1 MAMSKAGALR
11 IDVSADTVQF
21 DKGISDVQRK
31 LASAGKRFEALG
43 AKAADWGKKLS
54 IAATLPIAGIAAA
67 SIKGAQSQAAAMAQ
81 VDAAIKSMGNSA
93 KLSGGELSKFA
104 DQLELKSLFDAD
116 EILKSSTANLLTF
129 GNIAGDTFKRAQQ
142 AAVDLATRMDGDL
155 QGATLMVGKALN
167 DPVKGLTALSRAGIQ
182 FTEQQKEQI
191 KAMAAAGD
199 TAGAQAIM
207 LAELEKQFGGAA
219 AAAAQADPMREVMVK
234 LGQAGDVIGEKL
246 LPLIPPLTTAIVGLL
261 DAFTSLSP
269 EMQTFVIGAG
279 AVAAAVGPILVGLG
293 GMVSAFGAVLP
304 LVTKLG
310 PVFSIVQGAL
320 VAVIPLIWGA
330 VKAMAAMALTPVGAV
345 ITAIALAVGAVYLA
359 WKNWDKIEPILRN
372 LYNGVKTWI
381 MDRLG
386 AVWEWLKGKL
396 LAVGKW
402 FYDLYDAVVGHSY
415 IPDMVEEI
423 GQHIARLEGNMVQPI
438 QKLTE
443 AAAESF
449 RQLQTD
455 VAGILSR
462 LFPTGAAIKDIEA
475 QLTKLDEAL
484 AARLISPQVWA
495 AARDRL
501 SAELQ
506 ALRDKATQEAGT
518 ELGLPSPEQRRDE
531 LDVFVADVWEK
542 LPKLE
547 EANEGFAK
555 SFEDMARRVVSSVEG
570 LIGAIK
576 GGGFFDIL
584 DGIIGVF
591 GSLSSTGIFGSKAPG
606 IFDGIGG
613 LFSSV
618 GSLFGGGGA
627 ASTMGGISRVKGLA
641 NGGSFKVGGNPGI
654 DRNMLAINGVP
665 KVRVSANERVT
676 VSKPGQ
682 GAEITLNI
690 VEAPGFASKVQYA
703 ATGAA
708 VNVNRAASAQMAR
721 QGRQRLA

>member
-21 DKGISDVQRK
+21 DKGMSGVQRA
-31 LASAGKRFEALG
+31 LANAGKRFEALG

-54 IAATLPIAGIAAA
+54 VAASLPLAGIAAA
-67 SIKGAQSQAAAMAQ
+67 SIKGAQAQAAAMAQ
-81 VDAAIKSMGNSA
+81 VDAAIKSMGNAA
-93 KLSGGELSKFA
+93 KLSSADLSSFA

-116 EILKSSTANLLTF
+116 QILKSSTANLLTF
-129 GNIAGDTFKRAQQ
+129 GNVAGDTFKRAQQ

-155 QGATLMVGKALN
+155 QAATLMVGKALN

-219 AAAAQADPMREVMVK
+219 EAAAKADPMREVMVK
-234 LGQAGDVIGEKL
+234 LGQAGDVIGAKL
-246 LPLIPPLTTAIVGLL
+246 LPLIPPITAAIVGLL
-261 DAFTSLSP
+261 DAFSSLSP
-269 EMQTFVIGAG
+269 EMQTFVVGAG
-279 AVAAAVGPILVGLG
+279 AVAAAVGPILVAVG
-293 GMVSAFGAVLP
+293 GMVSGFGALLP
-304 LVTKLG
+304 LLAKLG
-310 PVFSIVQGAL
+310 PVFSIIQGAL

-359 WKNWDKIEPILRN
+359 WKNWDKIEPIVRN

-415 IPDMVEEI
+415 IPDMVDEI
-423 GQHIARLEGNMVQPI
+423 GHHIARLEGGMVQPI
-438 QKLTE
+438 KRMTE

-462 LFPTGAAIKDIEA
+462 LFPTEAAIEGVEA
-475 QLTKLDEAL
+475 QLVKLDEAL
-484 AARLISPQVWA
+484 AAKLISPQVWA

-501 SAELQ
+501 SAELK
-506 ALRDKATQEAGT
+506 ALRDKAADEVSD

-531 LDVFVADVWEK
+531 LDVFAADVWEK

-547 EANEGFAK
+547 EANEKFAT
-555 SFEDMARRVVSSVEG
+555 SFEDMARRVAGAVEG
-570 LIGAIK
+570 LVGAIK

-584 DGIIGVF
+584 DSVIELF
-591 GSLSSTGIFGSKAPG
+591 GSLSSTGIFGKKMQSV
-606 IFDGIGG
+606 
-613 LFSSV
+613 FS
-618 GSLFGGGGA
+618 GGGGF
-627 ASTMGGISRVKGLA
+627 GGFRA
-641 NGGSFKVGGNPGI
+641 DGGPVSAGKAYVVGERGPELFMPKMAGSVLPNMSGIAPVRVGGDGAGAGRSKP
-654 DRNMLAINGVP
+654 
-665 KVRVSANERVT
+665 ERV
-676 VSKPGQ
+676 
-682 GAEITLNI
+682 AIELN
-690 VEAPGFASKVQYA
+690 VTEAPGFASKVQYA

-708 VNVNRAASAQMAR
+708 VSVNRNTMATAAR
-721 QGRQRLA
+721 RGRQRLAQ